1 MNTQT
6 NVELSEIRIA
16 GKTLHVPSVE
26 ICGRTV
32 VTRGKRIRT
41 AQIKDEQVV
50 EGVSVEDPESFIGR
64 IKQSGLNAD
73 IFTFTQRSSEGASK
87 YDYHFEWDNWAAI
100 ATSSFKDWWENR
112 LPQESRK
119 NVRRAA
125 KRGVTVSVVPF
136 DDELVEGVH
145 RIYNETPVRQGKR
158 FWHFGKDLQTVRREL
173 ATYLDRTTFIGA
185 YCNQELIGFLK
196 MVRVNRVATV
206 FHILSMNTHY
216 DKRPMNAMIAK
227 AVEFCEQEGM
237 THFIYGQFV
246 YGNKHQSSLLEFKRR
261 NGFEQINYPRYYVP
275 LTVKGQIF
283 VRLRLYK
290 GPSGLLPEPVLQRVL
305 SCRAWL
311 SKLLAGQGTLQH
323 KKFAGVAQRQSG

>member
-87 YDYHFEWDNWAAI
+87 YDYHFEWNNWAAI
-100 ATSSFKDWWENR
+100 ATTSFKDWWENR

>member
-73 IFTFTQRSSEGASK
+73 IFTFTQRSSEGAPK

-100 ATSSFKDWWENR
+100 ATTSFKDWWENR

-125 KRGVTVSVVPF
+125 KRRVTVSVVPF

>member
-50 EGVSVEDPESFIGR
+50 EGVSVEDPELFIGR

-73 IFTFTQRSSEGASK
+73 IFTFTQRSSEGAPK

-100 ATSSFKDWWENR
+100 ATTSFKDWWENR

-125 KRGVTVSVVPF
+125 KRRVTVSVVPF

-275 LTVKGQIF
+275 LTVKGEIF